1 MILGITGSIATG
13 KSLVSKFFVDLGA
26 HLIDWDVLGHEVMQP
41 KKEAWQGIVEYFGK
55 DVLNEDSTIN
65 REVLGRL
72 VFNKPDRLSRLNEI
86 VHPEIMKVDQKL
98 VNEIRGETP
107 CALIVK
113 EIALMSE
120 RGKRLLVDKAVVVCS
135 SEENQIKRLA
145 ERGISEEDAK
155 LRIRAQLPMTEKLKL
170 ADFVI
175 NNDGTKEETKKQ
187 VEIIYNQVHFSQR
200 KNNCKSTV
208 A

>member
-41 KKEAWQGIVEYFGK
+41 KKEAWKGIMEYFGK

-72 VFNKPDRLSRLNEI
+72 VFNKPNKLSRLNEI
-86 VHPEIMKVDQKL
+86 VHPEIMKVDQRL
-98 VNEIRGETP
+98 VKEIRGKTP
-107 CALIVK
+107 YALIVK

-145 ERGISEEDAK
+145 ERGISEEEAK
-155 LRIRAQLPMTEKLKL
+155 LRIRAQLPIAEKLKL

-175 NNDGTKEETKKQ
+175 NNDGTKEETKRQ
-187 VEIIYNQVHFSQR
+187 VEIIYNQVHSSQR
-200 KNNCKSTV
+200 NKN
-208 A
+208 